1 MAIPGEGLALKGV
14 KDCAILELLAD
25 STSALTYDTYFN
37 VTIQE
42 FGLQPDIAT
51 AELPGNDVTLDRF
64 AKAKGLKG
72 TLKSAKIH
80 HKFLAVLLGSGHST
94 TANTRHVHMVDTD
107 LPKYF
112 KIVVKIAY
120 TGSSGTDVTIITVYK
135 AKLES
140 IEFTGNQDD
149 YWTCNVNW
157 AAVPTEWLDAAGK
170 AQLMDM
176 TTYNSNVTMVS

>member
-1 MAIPGEGLALKGV
+1 MAIPSEGLSWKGV

-42 FGLQPDIAT
+42 FSIQPDINT
-51 AELPGNDVTLDRF
+51 AELPGNDVILDRF
-64 AKAKGLKG
+64 AKARGLKG
-72 TLKSAKIH
+72 QLKSAKIH
-80 HKFLAVLLGSGHST
+80 AKFLAVLMGAAHST
-94 TANTRHVHMVDTD
+94 TSTTRHVHFTDTD

-120 TGSSGTDVTIITVYK
+120 TGSSGTDVTIMTVYK

-140 IEFTGNQDD
+140 IEFSGNQDD
-149 YWTCNVNW
+149 YWTCNINW
-157 AAVPTEWLDAAGK
+157 AAVPTEWLAADGK
-170 AQLMDM
+170 AQIFDM
-176 TTYNSNVTMVS
+176 TTYNSNVTMIS